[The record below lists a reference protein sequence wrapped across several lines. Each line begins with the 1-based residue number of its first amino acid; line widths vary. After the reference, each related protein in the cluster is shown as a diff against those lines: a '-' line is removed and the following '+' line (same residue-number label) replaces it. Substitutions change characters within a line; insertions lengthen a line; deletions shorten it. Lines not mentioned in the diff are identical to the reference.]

1 MFSLPRFLL
10 NHISFRTDRI
20 RLPRLGRIRPQK
32 SAFDRWCNQKIAPGR
47 YESLPGQVSVCPC
60 VCLFVCPCVRLCR
73 SVACAHQFSEYPKN
87 SANSAQGFIF
97 RLQRQTLRYIE
108 SYLNF
113 KA

>member
-60 VCLFVCPCVRLCR
+60 VCLFVCPCVRLWMIMRVRWATTHSLTSTKKKTLLSR
-73 SVACAHQFSEYPKN
+73 SVAYSSGRTSE
-87 SANSAQGFIF
+87 
-97 RLQRQTLRYIE
+97 T
-108 SYLNF
+108 
-113 KA
+113 